1 MNEYEKDKELN
12 MYVMVFNNK
21 NSFVQYRSSSFN
33 KYKDKNWQERYKENN
48 TFYMWVKFIG
58 EIGTE
63 NLVRFRK
70 DTQEIASVSVD
81 SEGRLS
87 YNEGKIKTQGKV
99 RLNEWNLVGVRQLK
113 EGVSLILNDEIT
125 KQINLQIKIK
135 EIDNVVRRLTRALSR
150 DLSLKNEREIENNY
164 KLQKEYLDERI
175 EALKEYLRK

>member
-1 MNEYEKDKELN
+1 

-87 YNEGKIKTQGKV
+87 YNEDKDTRESKTQ
-99 RLNEWNLVGVRQLK
+99 
-113 EGVSLILNDEIT
+113 
-125 KQINLQIKIK
+125 
-135 EIDNVVRRLTRALSR
+135 
-150 DLSLKNEREIENNY
+150 
-164 KLQKEYLDERI
+164 
-175 EALKEYLRK
+175 